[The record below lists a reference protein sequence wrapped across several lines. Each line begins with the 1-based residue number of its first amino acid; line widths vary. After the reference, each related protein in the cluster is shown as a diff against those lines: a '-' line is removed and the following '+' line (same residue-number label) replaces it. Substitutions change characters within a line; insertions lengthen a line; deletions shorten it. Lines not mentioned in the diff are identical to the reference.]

1 MVIQRIPSLF
11 LLVAAVLLTVFI
23 FAVPVASVPDALD
36 ANSLSAVYV
45 TDVTELLVINAIV
58 AALLLVCIFLFKNLK
73 MQIKATLLTILLLV
87 VSMATGAFIL
97 SSKMP
102 EGTEVAWAGSAIIT
116 VLALIFAL
124 AAWSRMRRDQRTL
137 RSLDRLR

>member
-1 MVIQRIPSLF
+1 MVIQRIQSLF

-102 EGTEVAWAGSAIIT
+102 EGTEVA
-116 VLALIFAL
+116 
-124 AAWSRMRRDQRTL
+124 
-137 RSLDRLR
+137 

>member
-1 MVIQRIPSLF
+1 MVIQRIQSLF

-23 FAVPVASVPDALD
+23 FVASVPDALD